1 MTELTPELAAELE
14 RAFRAHPFAGLMGI
28 RLTSI
33 ATGRCALAMTAS
45 PHQANLHGTL
55 HGGAIATLLDMA
67 MGAAV
72 YTLNVRAVTVE
83 LVVTYLAPANPGELV
98 TATGEVTHRGRRI
111 IVAQSTARGPAGTVA
126 RGHGLYLPR
135 GSFLE
140 FES

>member
-1 MTELTPELAAELE
+1 MNELPPDLVAALE
-14 RAFRAHPFAGLMGI
+14 RAFRTHPFGALMGI
-28 RLTSI
+28 RLVSVG
-33 ATGRCALAMTAS
+33 TGRATVAMTAS
-45 PHQANLHGTL
+45 SHQANLHGTL

-83 LVVTYLAPANPGELV
+83 LVVTYLAPVSPGEEV
-98 TATGEVTHRGRRI
+98 TATGEVTHPGRRI
-111 IVAQSTARGPAGTVA
+111 IVVQSAVQGPAGTVA

-140 FES
+140 FEP

>member
-1 MTELTPELAAELE
+1 MADLPPALAAELE
-14 RAFRAHPFAGLMGI
+14 RAFRTHPFGGLMGI
-28 RLTSI
+28 RLASAGI
-33 ATGRCALAMTAS
+33 GRATVTFTAS

-111 IVAQSTARGPAGTVA
+111 IVAQSTARGPGGTVA

-135 GSFLE
+135 GSVLE